1 MKHQYA
7 NPSTLFEQVRAALK
21 NHNSS
26 RKKCGKSSHLQK
38 HRDFFLRTAGF
49 SAS

>member
-1 MKHQYA
+1 MVWQQRLNA
-7 NPSTLFEQVRAALK
+7 TADLLSALK